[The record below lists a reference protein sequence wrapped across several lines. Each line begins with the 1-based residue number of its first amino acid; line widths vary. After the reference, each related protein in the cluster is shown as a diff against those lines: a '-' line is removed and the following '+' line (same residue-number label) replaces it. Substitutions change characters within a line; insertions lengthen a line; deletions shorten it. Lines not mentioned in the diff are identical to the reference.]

1 MKIHTVR
8 KYLAQLPIEP
18 VNNLA
23 AHYKLLNDAVCKNL
37 GIRPVNNVTL
47 AIIGQDDEY
56 TASVVSAALK
66 HASISSATVDF
77 DVTRSPERAVTING
91 EQLPSE
97 VISRIITTIR
107 TVERSLNQKFGEE
120 FPHPCIYEVFLL
132 GALCACSEM
141 GVTSIIL
148 QLDLT
153 AVPTSVA
160 SIIPQPKMISC
171 NEIFPEEADF
181 VRSIARK
188 SVECIVSAPQQRE
201 SRRALYSLC
210 NELNCNHA
218 VVARGEIET
227 GTPTFRGF
235 PFTYRGFDAVAGTQL
250 VSMVT
255 LPATALLV
263 IRELAKF
270 RVKLTDEDAYAAINY
285 RRLPGRGEMISVR
298 PYTLFCAFEHADIQA
313 VEYVISDMMTLVSE
327 RPRRVNL
334 IVESAALE
342 ACDIVAGML
351 AVPELADK
359 FDKIISVG
367 NYETDNANIE
377 CVSDFSSALAKFPY
391 LKDLKHEEDL
401 MLIVCGSHSFLE
413 RNRAELEEAVRDNFT
428 Y

>member
-8 KYLAQLPIEP
+8 KYLAQLPTEP

-23 AHYKLLNDAVCKNL
+23 AHYKLLSDAVYKNL
-37 GIRPVNNVTL
+37 GVRPVNNVTL
-47 AIIGQDDEY
+47 AIVGQDGEY

-77 DVTRSPERAVTING
+77 DVTRSPDTAITING

-107 TVERSLNQKFGEE
+107 TVERSLNLKHGDE
-120 FPHPCIYEVFLL
+120 FPHPCVYEVFLL

-141 GVTSIIL
+141 GVSNIIL
-148 QLDLT
+148 ELDLT
-153 AVPTSVA
+153 AVPTSVS
-160 SIIPQPKMISC
+160 SIIPQPKMINC

-227 GTPTFRGF
+227 NSPTFRGI
-235 PFTYRGFDAVAGTQL
+235 PFTYRGFEAVAGTQL
-250 VSMVT
+250 ESMVT

-285 RRLPGRGEMISVR
+285 RRIPGRGEMISVR
-298 PYTLFCAFEHADIQA
+298 PYTLFCAFEHADVQS
-313 VEYVISDMMTLVSE
+313 VEYVISDMLTLVSE
-327 RPRRVNL
+327 RSRRVNL
-334 IVESAALE
+334 IIESAALE

-351 AVPELADK
+351 AVPELSDK
-359 FDKIISVG
+359 FDKIVSVG
-367 NYETDNANIE
+367 TYETDNENVE
-377 CVSDFSSALAKFPY
+377 SVSAFSAALAQFPY
-391 LKDLKHEEDL
+391 LKDLKHEDDL
-401 MLIVCGSHSFLE
+401 IMIVCGSHSFLE
-413 RNRAELEEAVRDNFT
+413 NNRAELEEAVRDNFT